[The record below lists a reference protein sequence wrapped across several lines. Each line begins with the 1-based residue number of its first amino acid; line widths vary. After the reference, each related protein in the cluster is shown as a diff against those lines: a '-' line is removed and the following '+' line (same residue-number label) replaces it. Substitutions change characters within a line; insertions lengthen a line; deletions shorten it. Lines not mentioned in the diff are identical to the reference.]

1 MASSEDHGLPK
12 LRQGWQLIDRHV
24 LGVVRKSALGF
35 PYQDGACLTMSD
47 IEIMKISFDP
57 IADTGFWKP
66 PGPDVGPTLKSNL
79 RGFEDVRDRRLFFRQ
94 ELARQDCQTIKHAYC
109 ASSEYTNVLLC
120 NILYCLRRIMNASG
134 DYPFQEL
141 WRKGPIYVSLESRY
155 VFSSSAYHPHV
166 TIVTIQPQRASS
178 QKELLYSEFWTL
190 LFWARKL
197 ARRGRHTTQRCLPV
211 SLNCPVLCLWPRD
224 N

>member
-1 MASSEDHGLPK
+1 MASSKDPGFPK
-12 LRQGWQLIDRHV
+12 LLECWRSIDHHV
-24 LGVVRKSALGF
+24 ISRLKKPATDL
-35 PYQDGACLTMSD
+35 PYQDGTCLTMSD
-47 IEIMKISFDP
+47 IETMKISFDP

-66 PGPDVGPTLKSNL
+66 PGPNVGLTVKRNL
-79 RGFEDVRDRRLFFRQ
+79 RRFEDVRDRREFFKA
-94 ELARQDCQTIKHAYC
+94 ELARQDRQTIIYAYS
-109 ASSEYTNVLLC
+109 ASSEYTHVLLC
-120 NILYCLRRIMNASG
+120 NIHYCLLRIMDASG
-134 DYPFQEL
+134 GYLFQEL
-141 WRKGPIYVSLESRY
+141 WSPGRTTYICLENRF
-155 VFSSSAYHPHV
+155 VLSSPDHPHV

-197 ARRGRHTTQRCLPV
+197 AKRGRHTTQRCLPV